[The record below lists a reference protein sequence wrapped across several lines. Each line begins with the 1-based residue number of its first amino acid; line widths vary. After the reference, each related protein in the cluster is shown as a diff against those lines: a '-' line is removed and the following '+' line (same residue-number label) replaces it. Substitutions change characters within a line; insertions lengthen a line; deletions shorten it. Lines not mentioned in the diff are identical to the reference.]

1 MLRLFRSVWI
11 LLVAMFSIVV
21 KAEGTMV
28 ATVLQADFTRDPEVR
43 LLVRVADVGGG
54 EVSVP
59 MASRSD
65 CHKRIKSPDRPGPD
79 PCFSVGI
86 TEDQQPRNIIQQTLL
101 NDPQL
106 STDPIYLEIVYRSEV
121 NESDPTNHHGRSA
134 LLRIEE
140 NGFYNWNDEA
150 EQALA
155 DVELQAYS
163 HDLLDVELVDA
174 DARLNAAY
182 RDRMARLDEAKQKGL
197 REAQRVWIKF
207 RDAECKPDPKSD
219 RSVSGDSTEQ
229 CLIRATGERARQLAL
244 APEKYK
250 N

>member
-1 MLRLFRSVWI
+1 MRVLHLFYIFV
-11 LLVAMFSIVV
+11 LVLTSASAH
-21 KAEGTMV
+21 AEGTMV
-28 ATVLQADFTRDPEVR
+28 ATVLQADFSRDPEVR

-54 EVSVP
+54 EVSMP

-79 PCFSVGI
+79 PCFSVAI
-86 TEDQQPRNIIQQTLL
+86 TEDQQPRNILQQTLL

-121 NESDPTNHHGRSA
+121 SESDPSNHHRRSA

-163 HDLLDVELVDA
+163 HDLLDVAFADA

-207 RDAECKPDPKSD
+207 RDTECKPDPKSD

-229 CLIRATGERARQLAL
+229 CLIRATGERARQLSI
-244 APEKYK
+244 APEADK